1 MSRLKWEIPV
11 PVSESGVAI
20 MDIIAGPVSQDT
32 EEGGALS
39 ERSVS
44 QADDR
49 RPASKP
55 GTQSSV

>member
-1 MSRLKWEIPV
+1 MQQSWTSSLR
-11 PVSESGVAI
+11 
-20 MDIIAGPVSQDT
+20 GPVSQDT

-39 ERSVS
+39 ETSVS
-44 QADDR
+44 KADDR